1 MCIVLKSSTFA
12 AAFLEN
18 RYLTYNTN
26 QVMNVSFDQIDA
38 VNAVVTVDIKR
49 EDFAA
54 DVDKEVAKMGVK
66 HPLKG
71 FRPGKAPKALLMKF
85 YGPSVTAD
93 VVDRMVGRALYE
105 HIRENNLHVLGEPLP
120 NEETKVDL
128 MNDDEMAFK
137 FDLGLAPAIELKLN
151 KRINVPYY
159 NIEVTDQMVDDAIAH
174 DRKRLGTLV
183 DGEVSDKESML
194 RGSMVEL
201 DENGND
207 KEDGIKVE
215 RTVISP
221 RYMVDDDE
229 AAKFVGVKV
238 GDTFVFNPHKAN
250 NGNIAE
256 LAAMLNVDRNDA
268 DVKSDFRVTI
278 EEIKV
283 NKEAEMNEEFYKGV
297 LGTDTEVKDEAAFR
311 EAVREMIGHA
321 NVPESNYRFT
331 VDAQRVLTEK
341 AGELPLPEEFLKR
354 FLKVR
359 REQEEK
365 ENTEVTDEEAQ
376 GMFKQLRWQLVK
388 DHIAQE
394 LGIKVEKEDIDNA
407 AFVFAQQQLSQYG
420 IYNAPEDLIRQQA
433 ERFMQDDRTRE
444 MIQEHAIDNKF
455 YAAVKEAVKVN
466 EKTVSVEDFRKL
478 YEDDEK

>member
-1 MCIVLKSSTFA
+1 
-12 AAFLEN
+12 
-18 RYLTYNTN
+18 
-26 QVMNVSFDQIDA
+26 MNVSFEQIDA

-54 DVDKEVAKMGVK
+54 DVAKEVAKMGVK

-71 FRPGKAPKALLMKF
+71 FRPGKAPKSLLMKF

-93 VVDRMVGRALYE
+93 VVDRMVGKALYD
-105 HIRENNLHVLGEPLP
+105 HIRENELHVLGEPLP
-120 NEETKVDL
+120 NEDTKVDI

-159 NIEVTDQMVDDAIAH
+159 NI
-174 DRKRLGTLV
+174 
-183 DGEVSDKESML
+183 GEVSDKESML
-194 RGSMVEL
+194 RGSMIEL
-201 DENGND
+201 DEQGND
-207 KEDGIKVE
+207 KQDGIKVE

-250 NGNIAE
+250 GGNIAE
-256 LAAMLNVDRNDA
+256 LAAMLNVDRNEA

-283 NKEAEMNEEFYKGV
+283 NQEAEMNEEFFKGV
-297 LGTDTEVKDEAAFR
+297 LGTETEVKDEAAFR
-311 EAVREMIGHA
+311 EAVREMIDRA

-331 VDAQRVLTEK
+331 VDAQRILTEK

-354 FLKVR
+354 FLKLR
-359 REQEEK
+359 REQDEK

-376 GMFKQLRWQLVK
+376 RMFQQLRWQLVK
-388 DHIAQE
+388 DHLAQE
-394 LGIKVEKEDIDNA
+394 LGIKVEKEDIDTA
-407 AFVFAQQQLSQYG
+407 AFIFAQEQLSQYG
-420 IYNAPEDLIRQQA
+420 IYNAPEDLVRQQA
-433 ERFMQDDRTRE
+433 ERFMQDDRARE
-444 MIQEHAIDNKF
+444 AIHEHAIDNKF

-466 EKTVSVEDFRKL
+466 EKSISVEDFRKL
-478 YEDDEK
+478 YEKEEK

>member
-1 MCIVLKSSTFA
+1 
-12 AAFLEN
+12 
-18 RYLTYNTN
+18 
-26 QVMNVSFDQIDA
+26 MNVSFEQIDA
-38 VNAVVTVDIKR
+38 VNGLLTVELKR
-49 EDFAA
+49 EDFAS
-54 DVDKEVAKMGVK
+54 DVNKEVAAMGVR

-71 FRPGKAPKALLMKF
+71 FRPGKAPKNLLMKF

-93 VVDRMVGRALYE
+93 VVDRKVGRAMYDY
-105 HIRENNLHVLGEPLP
+105 IRENKLQVLGEPLP
-120 NEETKVDL
+120 NEDTKVDL
-128 MNDDEMAFK
+128 MNDEEMAFK

-194 RGSMVEL
+194 RGSMIEL
-201 DENGND
+201 DEQSND
-207 KEDGIKVE
+207 KADGIRVE

-250 NGNIAE
+250 GGNIAE
-256 LAAMLNVDRNDA
+256 LAAMLNVDRNQA
-268 DVKSDFRVTI
+268 DVKSDFRITI

-283 NKEAEMNEEFYKGV
+283 NKEAELNEEFFKGV
-297 LGTDTEVKDEAAFR
+297 LGTETEVKDEAAFR
-311 EAVREMIGHA
+311 EAMREMIQRA

-331 VDAQRVLTEK
+331 VDAQRILTDK
-341 AGELPLPEEFLKR
+341 AGDLQLPEEFLKR
-354 FLKVR
+354 FLKLR
-359 REQEEK
+359 REQDEK
-365 ENTEVTDEEAQ
+365 NDAEVTEEEAQ
-376 GMFKQLRWQLVK
+376 NMFKQLRWQLVK

-394 LGIKVEKEDIDNA
+394 LNIQVEKEDIDA
-407 AFVFAQQQLSQYG
+407 AAMVFAQQQLSQYG
-420 IYNAPEDLIRQQA
+420 IYNAPEDIIRQQA
-433 ERFMQDDRTRE
+433 ERFMQDDRARDA
-444 MIQEHAIDNKF
+444 IQEHAIDNKF

-466 EKTVSVEDFRKL
+466 EKTISVEDFRKL
-478 YEDDEK
+478 YEAEEK